1 MSSAGPSHAEFSLNL
16 PGPSLP
22 GPSSSSGPGL
32 RCHVATSLAIREAGN
47 GSTNG
52 SSDTP
57 GRPKKRKRRPETWKK
72 NVAKVK
78 RIFHHQLGRK
88 WKREKLVP
96 HVVVSASVSISLQL
110 KRKRVSSKI
119 FIRLEISNFK
129 MHICLD

>member
-1 MSSAGPSHAEFSLNL
+1 MSSAGPSHAEFSSDL

-22 GPSSSSGPGL
+22 GPSSSSGPGS

-57 GRPKKRKRRPETWKK
+57 ARPKKRKRKPETWKK

-78 RIFHHQLGRK
+78 RVRGEVYISPSTGKEVEARK
-88 WKREKLVP
+88 TGPPCRCK
-96 HVVVSASVSISLQL
+96 
-110 KRKRVSSKI
+110 
-119 FIRLEISNFK
+119 
-129 MHICLD
+129 